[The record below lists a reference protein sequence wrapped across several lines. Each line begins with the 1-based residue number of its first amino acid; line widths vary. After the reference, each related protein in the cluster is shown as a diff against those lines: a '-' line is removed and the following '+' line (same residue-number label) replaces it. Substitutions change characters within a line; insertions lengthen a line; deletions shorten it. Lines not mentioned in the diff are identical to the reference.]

1 MSYLV
6 LARKWRPRTF
16 DQLVGQDHVR
26 RALTNA
32 LDSGR
37 IHHAFLFT
45 GTRGVG
51 KTTIARIFAKSLN
64 CEKGVSSTPCG
75 QCPACVD
82 IDAGRFVDLLEVD
95 AASRTK
101 VDDTRELL
109 DNVQYSPARGRYKVY
124 LIDEVHMLSTHS
136 FNALLKTLEE
146 PPPHVKFLLA
156 TTDPQKLPVTVLSR
170 CLQFHLRR
178 LPLPLIY
185 DRLAQISTAEKVE
198 FEPAALRAIAR
209 GAEGS
214 MRDALSLLDQV
225 LAFGGGR
232 AMEAEVR
239 TLLGTLDRKHVQGI
253 LTALAGKDGA
263 ALMQQAAHLDERAPD
278 YHQALGELSGA
289 IQRMALLQALP
300 DLPPGDDEDEDKLL
314 AGLAAKFTA
323 EDLQLLYQ
331 IAINSRRDLD
341 YAPDARAGF
350 EMALLRMLAFRPQ
363 GLPPAAARRAVA
375 GQARRERQRC
385 STRECTVTACNRGE
399 SSGGRVRLG
408 RTRRHPRPAG
418 HGQAFRGQLRDART
432 QGRPR
437 PAASRSGWRL
447 LPRPQIESRLAE
459 ALSQHYGEAIRLEIT
474 QAEAPGEIFTPAR
487 RDAIAAEDRQRA
499 AEQSID
505 SDPAVRA
512 MREVFGATVRPGS
525 VKPLN

>member
-1 MSYLV
+1 
-6 LARKWRPRTF
+6 
-16 DQLVGQDHVR
+16 
-26 RALTNA
+26 
-32 LDSGR
+32 
-37 IHHAFLFT
+37 
-45 GTRGVG
+45 
-51 KTTIARIFAKSLN
+51 
-64 CEKGVSSTPCG
+64 
-75 QCPACVD
+75 
-82 IDAGRFVDLLEVD
+82 
-95 AASRTK
+95 
-101 VDDTRELL
+101 
-109 DNVQYSPARGRYKVY
+109 
-124 LIDEVHMLSTHS
+124 
-136 FNALLKTLEE
+136 
-146 PPPHVKFLLA
+146 
-156 TTDPQKLPVTVLSR
+156 
-170 CLQFHLRR
+170 
-178 LPLPLIY
+178 
-185 DRLAQISTAEKVE
+185 
-198 FEPAALRAIAR
+198 
-209 GAEGS
+209 
-214 MRDALSLLDQV
+214 V

-263 ALMQQAAHLDERAPD
+263 ALMQQAAQLDERAPD

-363 GLPPAAARRAVA
+363 GLPPAAAAAAAAGGGGAGIARATAAARPASVPTPAATAASDWDALVA
-375 GQARRERQRC
+375 TLGLQGTARHFAANCVLLERK
-385 STRECTVTACNRGE
+385 AGL
-399 SSGGRVRLG
+399 VRL
-408 RTRRHPRPAG
+408 RLDPAG
-418 HGQAFRGQLRDART
+418 DSFR
-432 QGRPR
+432 
-437 PAASRSGWRL
+437 
-447 LPRPQIESRLAE
+447 RPQIESRLAE
-459 ALSQHYGEAIRLEIT
+459 ALSQHYGETIRLEIT
-474 QAEAPGEIFTPAR
+474 QAATPGEIFTPAR
-487 RDAIAAEDRQRA
+487 RDALAAEDRQRA

>member
-64 CEKGVSSTPCG
+64 CEKGVSSAPCG
-75 QCPACVD
+75 ECSACTD

-185 DRLAQISTAEKVE
+185 ERLALIAAAEQVE
-198 FEPAALRAIAR
+198 FEPAALRAVAR

-232 AMEAEVR
+232 ALESEVR
-239 TLLGTLDRKHVQGI
+239 TLLGTLDRRHVQGI

-263 ALMQQAAHLDERAPD
+263 ALMRQAAHLDERAPD
-278 YHQALGELSGA
+278 YHQALGELAAA
-289 IQRMALLQALP
+289 IQRMALLQAVP
-300 DLPPGDDEDEDKLL
+300 DLPPGEDEDEDRVL
-314 AGLAAKFTA
+314 AELAALFTA

-331 IAINSRRDLD
+331 IAINARRDLD
-341 YAPDARAGF
+341 YSPDARAGF

-363 GLPPAAARRAVA
+363 LIAPEARSEVARQHAAPPPRADQRPNAAPPRLAAVA
-375 GQARRERQRC
+375 APVAVASATGVSDWEALVATLALQGTTKQFAANCVLLERAGNVIRLQLDP
-385 STRECTVTACNRGE
+385 AGE
-399 SSGGRVRLG
+399 S
-408 RTRRHPRPAG
+408 
-418 HGQAFRGQLRDART
+418 FR
-432 QGRPR
+432 
-437 PAASRSGWRL
+437 
-447 LPRPQIESRLAE
+447 RPQIEERLTV
-459 ALSQHYGEAIRLEIT
+459 ALSQHFGANIRLEVL
-474 QAEAPGEIFTPAR
+474 AAPAAGETLTPAR
-487 RDAIAAEDRQRA
+487 REVLANEGRQRA

-512 MREVFGATVRPGS
+512 MREVFGATV
-525 VKPLN
+525 